1 MNKDIILKEEKNI
14 VFVKGGNGGIT
25 PKVTIP
31 KKFLEALGI
40 DQDHK
45 EVVISLTTDK
55 KIIIEKK

>member
-1 MNKDIILKEEKNI
+1 MDKDIILQEEKNI

-31 KKFLEALGI
+31 KKFLDVLGI
-40 DQDHK
+40 DKDNK
-45 EVVISLTTDK
+45 EVTISLTTDK